1 MGFTPTQRKHLR
13 ALAHKLKPIVQLGTA
28 GVTAPVLKEIE
39 QALARHALLSAAV
52 PDAALPPPSLESKI
66 RLPGVE
72 HDERTEMFQKICA
85 ATGAEAVQEIGR
97 MAVLY
102 RPAEKPRLK
111 LPE

>member
-1 MGFTPTQRKHLR
+1 MAFTPRQRKHLK

-39 QALARHALLSAAV
+39 QALARHELIKL
-52 PDAALPPPSLESKI
+52 

-72 HDERTEMFQKICA
+72 RGERTEMFQKICE
-85 ATGAEAVQEIGR
+85 ATGAEAVQGIGR

-111 LPE
+111 IPE